1 VGRCAGGRHDIG
13 SQSRPTRI
21 ATAVKPWTGDFDRMV
36 ERRVIRVLV
45 RYSRT
50 LYCNEKGP

>member
-1 VGRCAGGRHDIG
+1 M
-13 SQSRPTRI
+13 

-36 ERRVIRVLV
+36 ERRVIRVLA